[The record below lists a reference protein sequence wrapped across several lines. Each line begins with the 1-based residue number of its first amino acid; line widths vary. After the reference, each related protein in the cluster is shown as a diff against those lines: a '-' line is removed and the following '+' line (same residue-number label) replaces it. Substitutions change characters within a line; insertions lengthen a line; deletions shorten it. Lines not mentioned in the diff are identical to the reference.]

1 MVLLG
6 IHLAALV
13 ELAAVD
19 ADVVILGC
27 HGNHNQLYWFGLYEV
42 DVAECLEID
51 ERNGSR
57 RRESADGQAALDD
70 TAQAAREGIALAE
83 LQGGAAQVVCPVIL
97 LVARHVADVELS
109 PLVELEGTKLHN
121 AIELWAVGDV
131 DAFVDGKAG
140 YLAQV
145 GIAVCTDGTDTIGA
159 ESQRFRL
166 TLVNLMEFLLAFHGV
181 LSILRVLSIRR
192 DYFTVMF
199 CMAPIFSQKR
209 RRYSKPRRDVRTM
222 MVFFSPGNREKKLS
236 L

>member
-70 TAQAAREGIALAE
+70 TAQAVGERITLAK
-83 LQGGAAQVVCPVIL
+83 LQGGAAQIVSPVVL
-97 LVARHVADVELS
+97 LVARYVADVELG
-109 PLVELEGTKLHN
+109 PLVELERAKLYHT
-121 AIELWAVGDV
+121 IMLGAVGNV
-131 DAFVDGKAG
+131 DAFVDGQTG

-166 TLVNLMEFLLAFHGV
+166 TLVNLMELFLALHGV

-199 CMAPIFSQKR
+199 CMVPIFSQKR
-209 RRYSKPRRDVRTM
+209 RRYSKPRRVVRM
-222 MVFFSPGNREKKLS
+222 MMTFFSPGNREKKLS